1 MALSIGPN
9 ITGPTAHT
17 ITTLPYAAA
26 ADNIWYSSVCTS
38 NKLDSQKLE
47 NPRKSTPNTP
57 IELLTSLLM

>member
-17 ITTLPYAAA
+17 ITTLPYTAA
-26 ADNIWYSSVCTS
+26 ADNIWYSSVYTS

-47 NPRKSTPNTP
+47 NPRKVLQTHQLNC
-57 IELLTSLLM
+57 